1 MPNGCWMPCRTLVW
15 ARRETMNYQGQSLHV
30 LSKAD
35 VIATKLA
42 AGRDVDLQD
51 VRLLR
56 ASDDEEPPQ

>member
-1 MPNGCWMPCRTLVW
+1 
-15 ARRETMNYQGQSLHV
+15 MNYQGQSLHV